1 MIRQTFTASRKS
13 FCKTTLRLS
22 SINARLC
29 DDNIN
34 SNHTFRRLS
43 FQSMGVPPATKWL
56 HLPKN
61 VILSERARN
70 AFQFG

>member
-1 MIRQTFTASRKS
+1 MKDKKDSQEPGMIRQLFTASRKS

-34 SNHTFRRLS
+34 SNHILETF
-43 FQSMGVPPATKWL
+43 FPEYGGVPPQPNGCIYLKT
-56 HLPKN
+56 
-61 VILSERARN
+61 S
-70 AFQFG
+70 F

>member
-43 FQSMGVPPATKWL
+43 FQSMGGTPPQPNGCIYLKT
-56 HLPKN
+56 
-61 VILSERARN
+61 S
-70 AFQFG
+70 F